1 MMSVRNTQQKIS
13 RVWRR
18 QVFFK
23 LAALIVAGVSVGSLA
38 LSVGKSTAFAAREF
52 ADLVIA
58 GPTQAV
64 YPGDVVAISIEAQ
77 GLSQSVEGKVFARL
91 VPLWLAAEN
100 QWRGVF
106 GVPLDTPA
114 GQYEIAIHAI
124 GEPVANTTG
133 RFSFR
138 VQDKDFATRRLRL
151 DQKFVDPPQAE
162 AQRIAQ
168 DAKTMANIFSK
179 VRPARLWDGP
189 FQAPVSN
196 ASNSSFGRLT
206 LFNGAPR
213 GRHQGADFRS
223 PAGTSVR
230 APNAGEV
237 VLASDLYFAGSTVIL
252 DHGLGLYSLFAHL
265 SKFQVSVGDH
275 VATGEVVAR
284 SGATGR
290 VTGAHLHWAVR
301 LGNTSVDPLSLI
313 KASAEVAAS
322 SLR

>member
-1 MMSVRNTQQKIS
+1 M
-13 RVWRR
+13 
-18 QVFFK
+18 FFK
-23 LAALIVAGVSVGSLA
+23 LAALIVAGVSVGSLT
-38 LSVGKSTAFAAREF
+38 LTGGKSNLFAAREL
-52 ADLVIA
+52 ANLVIT

-64 YPGDVVAISIEAQ
+64 YPGDVVAISIEVE
-77 GLSQSVEGKVFARL
+77 GLLESLEGKVFARS
-91 VPLWLAAEN
+91 VPLWSAAEN

-106 GVPLDTPA
+106 GIPLDTPA
-114 GQYEIAIHAI
+114 GQYEITTHAI
-124 GEPVANTTG
+124 GESVANTTG
-133 RFSFR
+133 RFSFE

-151 DQKFVDPPQAE
+151 DQKFVDPPPAE

-179 VRPARLWDGP
+179 VRPVRLWDGP

-223 PAGTSVR
+223 PAGTAVR

-265 SKFQVSVGDH
+265 SKFQVGVGDH
-275 VATGEVVAR
+275 VATGEVVAL

-322 SLR
+322 SLP

>member
-1 MMSVRNTQQKIS
+1 MMSVENTQQKMF
-13 RVWRR
+13 RVGRR

-23 LAALIVAGVSVGSLA
+23 LAALIVAGVSVGSLT
-38 LSVGKSTAFAAREF
+38 LTGGKSNLFAAREL
-52 ADLVIA
+52 ANLVIT

-64 YPGDVVAISIEAQ
+64 YPGDVVAISIEVE
-77 GLSQSVEGKVFARL
+77 GLLESLEGKVFARS
-91 VPLWLAAEN
+91 VPFWSAAEN

-106 GVPLDTPA
+106 GIPLDTPA
-114 GQYEIAIHAI
+114 GQYEITTHAI
-124 GEPVANTTG
+124 GESVANTTG
-133 RFSFR
+133 RFSFE

-151 DQKFVDPPQAE
+151 DQKFVDPPPAE

-179 VRPARLWDGP
+179 VRPLRLWDGP

-206 LFNGAPR
+206 LFNGTPR

-223 PAGTSVR
+223 PAGTAVR

-265 SKFQVSVGDH
+265 SKFQVGVGDH

-322 SLR
+322 SLP